1 MPRCRRDNSAPNSSA
16 CLNGEIARRAIVG
29 RLCHPQ
35 RHHAAAQIRKPCT
48 SFVAVDE
55 SGSWPMAEMPAAGRH
70 GRLLGCCRRY
80 MPIRHWRKSHKPRYV
95 KSSLGLAGVGRS
107 EGDVRLRRRRMCRPL
122 TYRNSPI
129 SSQGHDP
136 VRPCDGRGQL
146 RMQPSL
152 VLAKQSH
159 RGASALGKRAA
170 RRPWIAS
177 PAGSQRRHCE
187 ARTAEAIQT
196 CARRDRIQISNTPNE
211 VLAKQSHRGTR
222 AGSRGKTHPPAAG
235 SAALISLPAA
245 PPPSWPPPAA
255 SCKSPPRASAP
266 PRPRPD

>member
-80 MPIRHWRKSHKPRYV
+80 MPIRHWRKSHRPRYV

-107 EGDVRLRRRRMCRPL
+107 EGDVRLLRRRMCRPL

-129 SSQGHDP
+129 QSRGHDP

-177 PAGSQRRHCE
+177 PA
-187 ARTAEAIQT
+187 ARNDVT
-196 CARRDRIQISNTPNE
+196 ARRAPP
-211 VLAKQSHRGTR
+211 KQSRLVHGAIGFKFRIRRTRSWRNKATAAREPAIAGKPGARGPGG
-222 AGSRGKTHPPAAG
+222 A
-235 SAALISLPAA
+235 
-245 PPPSWPPPAA
+245 
-255 SCKSPPRASAP
+255 
-266 PRPRPD
+266 